1 MDIATI
7 VGFIAFATALMFG
20 IGSHLELVIE
30 TPMLIMVFGGG
41 LALTLIA
48 LPLQHVVGLAG
59 VVART
64 LFTRVTVPTLLVESA
79 THMAAMARAEGILAL
94 ESKASETE
102 DEFLSKSIQLAIDG
116 TAPELIK
123 DILTTEVAFMEDRH
137 ARGQGIL
144 SAMGASAPAF
154 FHFVRSH

>member
-7 VGFIAFATALMFG
+7 VGFIAFATALMVG

-48 LPLQHVVGLAG
+48 LSLQHVVGLAG

-94 ESKASETE
+94 EQEVEGGAH
-102 DEFLSKSIQLAIDG
+102 DRFLSRGSYWRWM
-116 TAPELIK
+116 APNLISSWISWK
-123 DILTTEVAFMEDRH
+123 PR
-137 ARGQGIL
+137 
-144 SAMGASAPAF
+144 
-154 FHFVRSH
+154 

>member
-48 LPLQHVVGLAG
+48 LSLQHVVGLAG

-64 LFTRVTVPTLLVESA
+64 LFTRVTVPTLLGSTPTPSGWPSSA
-79 THMAAMARAEGILAL
+79 
-94 ESKASETE
+94 
-102 DEFLSKSIQLAIDG
+102 SIHRLPQHLQPRRPYKGSSPGRQAF
-116 TAPELIK
+116 
-123 DILTTEVAFMEDRH
+123 TTPTPPRPP
-137 ARGQGIL
+137 Q
-144 SAMGASAPAF
+144 
-154 FHFVRSH
+154 